1 MSKHT
6 PGPWEWRINLKSKVV
21 SLVSVSGGHWVM
33 GFARYGMGGAAPEFI
48 GEDGL
53 LSRAECFAKPVP
65 GREHHSHWFQTL
77 DNPNA
82 KLIASAPE
90 LLELA
95 KKLASECAD
104 CGGRGFVYGDDGVS
118 GRGPDDVEPTRI
130 ACAECDDIRAVIDR
144 ATKS

>member
-1 MSKHT
+1 MKHT

-82 KLIASAPE
+82 KLIAAAPE
-90 LLELA
+90 LLDALKEMGDWLA
-95 KKLASECAD
+95 
-104 CGGRGFVYGDDGVS
+104 YGLSKPDGA
-118 GRGPDDVEPTRI
+118 EPTDGDLERCERI
-130 ACAECDDIRAVIDR
+130 AAKARAAIAK
-144 ATKS
+144 ATT

>member
-1 MSKHT
+1 MKHT

-82 KLIASAPE
+82 KLIAAAPE
-90 LLELA
+90 LLEALQMLVQYSDFSNEA
-95 KKLASECAD
+95 EHAD
-104 CGGRGFVYGDDGVS
+104 FSRQLVKS
-118 GRGPDDVEPTRI
+118 
-130 ACAECDDIRAVIDR
+130 RAVIAK
-144 ATKS
+144 ATA